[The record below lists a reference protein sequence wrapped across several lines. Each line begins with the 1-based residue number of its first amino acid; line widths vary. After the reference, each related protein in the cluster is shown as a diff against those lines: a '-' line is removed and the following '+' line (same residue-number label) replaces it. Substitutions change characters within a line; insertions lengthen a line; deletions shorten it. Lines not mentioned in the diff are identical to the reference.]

1 MVAVRQRSSRGGRG
15 PPNGSSNLLGH
26 PKLLKGVNKMEKKIG
41 DKTKDLNIQTKGKTM
56 DFKNIKEKA
65 VKVISVIFKKL
76 WDLNVL
82 HDERSPWSGVVV
94 LSIIGIL
101 IMISPWTAIIV
112 VMLTMA
118 ARIGYIER
126 WLLKIFESDPL

>member
-1 MVAVRQRSSRGGRG
+1 
-15 PPNGSSNLLGH
+15 
-26 PKLLKGVNKMEKKIG
+26 MEKKIG